1 MVDDLLGALKKIK
14 STMEYRNLDFNAD
27 KVKQYEAV
35 RQTMHSRCGSNFEN
49 NYLLSKAF
57 APNPA
62 RPGLAHPCNRWL
74 NTSRQTEPARLTGL
88 ARLM

>member
-57 APNPA
+57 APIQPA
-62 RPGLAHPCNRWL
+62 PG
-74 NTSRQTEPARLTGL
+74 
-88 ARLM
+88 